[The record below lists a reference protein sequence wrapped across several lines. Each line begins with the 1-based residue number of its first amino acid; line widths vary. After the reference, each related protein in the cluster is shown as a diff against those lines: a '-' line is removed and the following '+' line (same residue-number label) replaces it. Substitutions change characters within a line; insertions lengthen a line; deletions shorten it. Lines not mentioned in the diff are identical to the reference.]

1 MTYNAT
7 DNHSEPT
14 SHHNPSFTKKYCF
27 NIWQEV
33 KFKFAH
39 CFPDNSWE
47 TFSKFPTLSVFL
59 FLLLNY
65 QKQVFQLTLI
75 LIRCFNQPKVLTNF
89 H

>member
-47 TFSKFPTLSVFL
+47 TFSKFPTLFKFCFFIFIVELSKTSFSV
-59 FLLLNY
+59 N
-65 QKQVFQLTLI
+65 
-75 LIRCFNQPKVLTNF
+75 TNIN
-89 H
+89 